1 MRGKLLTLLI
11 AAFAFVR
18 EKIDSGTRDAEALLG
33 AVQKRQEQKFAA
45 ADRAM
50 MREVRII
57 GGGLVMVLIVTLV
70 LTEVHSAAAVDSGPF
85 ANVTTSLENTGVSAL
100 VLLIVG
106 FLVIA
111 ATAIM
116 RFFGGGF
123 GGR

>member
-1 MRGKLLTLLI
+1 MLDKFRRLWRTGMKDFGEDDRG
-11 AAFAFVR
+11 
-18 EKIDSGTRDAEALLG
+18 
-33 AVQKRQEQKFAA
+33 
-45 ADRAM
+45 M

-57 GGGLVMVLIVTLV
+57 GGGLIMVLIVTLV
-70 LTEVHSAAAVDSGPF
+70 LTEVHAAAAVDTGPF

-116 RFFGGGF
+116 RFFGAGGF